1 MTVTPIAPAAP
12 TAVESAIAVASRKTG
27 IDFDYLLGQA
37 QVESGLNATA
47 KAGTSSAAGLYQFID
62 QSWLS
67 IVKQHGAEHGLGW
80 AADAIQP
87 GAGGRLTVSDPATRQ
102 SILGLRNNP
111 SIAALMAAE
120 HAADNKA
127 SLEGSLGRAA
137 TGTDLY
143 VAHFLG
149 LGGAQNFLKTLSES
163 PDKVGAALFPAAA
176 RANRNV
182 FYAATGQPRTVAEI
196 YQRFAAKLDSGAAAA
211 GGAAGGAAG
220 LASAALG
227 GNAGRQDFA
236 ETEIIPGNGEGL
248 GAATRWARAAL
259 TGLGAEQGTLDQLNT
274 GVASLSRFGAAGA
287 RAEQLLRPTPD
298 TARIAYLLLASLG
311 G

>member
-1 MTVTPIAPAAP
+1 MQRSMTVTPIAPNAP
-12 TAVESAIAVASRKTG
+12 TLVETAIAAASRKTG

-67 IVKQHGAEHGLGW
+67 VVKQHGAEHGLGW

-102 SILGLRNNP
+102 SILDLRNNP

-120 HAADNKA
+120 HAADNKT
-127 SLEGSLGRAA
+127 SLEGTLGRAA

-149 LGGAQNFLKTLSES
+149 LGGAQNFLKTLSAS

-196 YQRFAAKLDSGAAAA
+196 YQRFAAKLDSGAAA
-211 GGAAGGAAG
+211 GGAAG
-220 LASAALG
+220 LASDALG

-259 TGLGAEQGTLDQLNT
+259 NGLGAEQSTLDQLNN
-274 GVASLSRFGAAGA
+274 GVASLSRFGRAGA